1 MKRTIRATL
10 VTAVTAV
17 TLGAAIPAHALTPT
31 STPTSTPTAAAASD
45 PVDPPLYDRTAG
57 GGKVRVNVVTQTL
70 GDVAAA
76 AAAGEKKQEFRTVP
90 VVTLKVDRSGLDR
103 LAAQPGVV
111 SVTEDKVER
120 PTLDESIPLIGG
132 DAALAAGKNGT
143 GQAIAVLDTGVETA
157 HPFLRNRVV
166 AEACFSPSDAESGV
180 VSLCPNGADTQ
191 EGTGS
196 ADTAAGPCATLA
208 DCDHGT
214 HVAGI
219 AAGNGA
225 GITGA
230 PKRGVAPAA
239 GIVAIQVFSEFT
251 TEEFCGGVAPCV
263 GSYQSAQLKGL
274 EHVLKLKQAGTPIV
288 AANLSLG
295 NGRYTTACDTDLRKP
310 VVDSLLSAGVATVIA
325 AGNNGHTDA
334 VSMPGCI
341 SSAVTV
347 GSTTDD
353 DELSA
358 FTNRG
363 PLLDLFAPGTSIVSS
378 VPGGTYASKNGTS
391 MAAPHVAG
399 SYAVLKQAFPTKSVA
414 ELTALLKS
422 SGRAITYTGATTP
435 RIDLGAAVGGGG
447 NVPKPTG
454 LTDFNGDGAEDIA
467 ISDPQASVGTDA
479 KAGLIRIVYGGGKGT
494 AEISQDLDWVPGG
507 SEADDYFGETLAT
520 IDWNKDGFTDLVAG
534 TPSETVG
541 TATDAGFVDIL
552 YGAAGGLGAGTLKA
566 THLEQGTGTGA
577 IAGSASEA
585 GDRMGHRIAA
595 AVNDAGR
602 PYLVIG
608 VPGEALGT
616 VAQAG
621 SSFYVYGTTSLAIS
635 QATAGVP
642 GDPET
647 GDLFG
652 WSVAADQNY
661 IAIGSPNEALGT
673 TAKAGGVVIFDAN
686 RFDSTGHPLPLAGL
700 DQDNPAI
707 SGGSEAGDQFGYA
720 VAMAPFR
727 AAGAPAATESILA
740 IGSPGES
747 VTVGTEDRAN
757 AGRVVQIRIKADGT
771 WSYLR
776 ELKQGTAEDDV
787 SGTSETGDRMGEYL
801 TAVNTAP
808 GAVSTVAS
816 MRLAVGT
823 PGEDIGTV
831 ANAGAVHTFS
841 LAGSAGPNDR
851 WIEAGDGDGI
861 PGSPGA
867 NQYLGR
873 SIHFTATRLY
883 VGMPSGPLATGVLYA
898 LPMSN
903 VTGGGAVAATTT
915 YKPGSAGLPA
925 NGVAFGS
932 TAR

>member
-1 MKRTIRATL
+1 MKRTIWATV
-10 VTAVTAV
+10 VTAMTAV
-17 TLGAAIPAHALTPT
+17 TLGAAIPAHAVTPA
-31 STPTSTPTAAAASD
+31 STTTAAGAAAD
-45 PVDPPLYDRTAG
+45 PVDPPLYDQTAG
-57 GGKVRVNVVTQTL
+57 GDKVRVNVVTQTL
-70 GDVAAA
+70 ADVATAA
-76 AAAGEKKQEFRTVP
+76 TAGEKKQEFETVP
-90 VVTLKVDRSGLDR
+90 VVTLKVDRAGLDR
-103 LAAQPGVV
+103 LAAQPHVV
-111 SVTEDKVER
+111 SVTEDKVEP

-132 DAALAAGKNGT
+132 DAAFAAGKTGT
-143 GQAIAVLDTGVETA
+143 GQAIAVLDTGVDTG
-157 HPFLRNRVV
+157 HPFLKNRVV

-180 VSLCPNGADTQ
+180 VSLCPNGADAQ
-191 EGTGS
+191 EGIGA
-196 ADTAAGPCATLA
+196 ADTAAGPCATMA

-219 AAGNGA
+219 AAGNGT

-230 PKRGVAPAA
+230 PKHGVAPGAN
-239 GIVAIQVFSEFT
+239 IVAIQVFSQFT
-251 TEEFCGGVAPCV
+251 TEEFCGGAAPCV

-288 AANLSLG
+288 SANLSLG
-295 NGRYTTACDTDLRKP
+295 NGRYTTACDSDLRKP

-363 PLLDLFAPGTSIVSS
+363 PLLDLFAPGTGIVSS

-399 SYAVLKQAFPTKSVA
+399 AYAVLKQAFPTKSIA
-414 ELTALLKS
+414 DLTALLKS
-422 SGRAITYTGATTP
+422 SGRGIVYTGATTP
-435 RIDLGAAVGGGG
+435 RIDLGTAVAGGGTT
-447 NVPKPTG
+447 KPAG
-454 LTDFNGDGAEDIA
+454 MTDFNGDGAEDIA
-467 ISDPQASVGTDA
+467 ISDPQATVGTDA

-552 YGAAGGLGAGTLKA
+552 YGAAGGLGTGTLKA

-577 IAGSASEA
+577 IAASASEA

-608 VPGEALGT
+608 LPGEAIGS

-621 SSFYVYGTTSLAIS
+621 SSFYVYGTASVAVS

-642 GDPET
+642 GDPEA

-661 IAIGSPNEALGT
+661 IAIGSPNEALGS
-673 TAKAGGVVIFDAN
+673 TAKAGGVVILDAN

-700 DQDNPAI
+700 DQDNAAI
-707 SGGSEAGDQFGYA
+707 SGGAEAGDQFGYA

-727 AAGAPAATESILA
+727 ASGSAAATESILA

-747 VTVGTEDRAN
+747 VTIGTEDRAN
-757 AGRVVQIRIKADGT
+757 AGRVVQIRIKPDGT

-801 TAVNTAP
+801 AAVNTAP
-808 GAVSTVAS
+808 GSVSTVAS

-823 PGEDIGTV
+823 PGEDIGAV

-851 WIEAGDGDGI
+851 WIEAGDGDGV
-861 PGSPGA
+861 PGPPGA
-867 NQYLGR
+867 NQYMGR
-873 SIHFTATRLY
+873 SIHFTTTKLY
-883 VGMPSGPLATGVLYA
+883 VGMPSGPVATGALYA

-903 VTGGGAVAATTT
+903 VTGGGTVAATTT
-915 YKPGSAGLPA
+915 YKPGSGGLPA
-925 NGVAFGS
+925 NGVAFGYS
-932 TAR
+932 AR

>member
-1 MKRTIRATL
+1 MKRTIWATV
-10 VTAVTAV
+10 VTAMTAV
-17 TLGAAIPAHALTPT
+17 TLGAAAPAHAVTPQNAT
-31 STPTSTPTAAAASD
+31 TAVGAAAD
-45 PVDPPLYDRTAG
+45 PVDPPLYDQTSG
-57 GGKVRVNVVTQTL
+57 GGRVRVNVVTETL
-70 GDVAAA
+70 ADVADAA
-76 AAAGEKKQEFRTVP
+76 TAGEKKQEFETVP
-90 VVTLKVDRSGLDR
+90 VVTLKVDRAGLDQ
-103 LAAQPGVV
+103 LAAKPGVV
-111 SVTEDKVER
+111 SVTEDRVE
-120 PTLDESIPLIGG
+120 PATLDQSVPLIGG
-132 DAALAAGKNGT
+132 DDAVTAGKTGA
-143 GQAIAVLDTGVETA
+143 GQAIAVLDTGVEVG
-157 HPFLRNRVV
+157 HPFLKNRVV
-166 AEACFSPSDAESGV
+166 AQACFSPSDAESGV
-180 VSLCPNGADTQ
+180 VSLCPNGTDAQ

-196 ADTAAGPCATLA
+196 ADTAAGPCATMA
-208 DCDHGT
+208 ACDHGT

-219 AAGNGA
+219 AAGSGT
-225 GITGA
+225 GLTGA
-230 PKRGVAPAA
+230 PKHGVAPGAN
-239 GIVAIQVFSEFT
+239 IVAVQVFSQFT
-251 TEEFCGGVAPCV
+251 TEEFCGGIAPCV

-274 EHVLKLKQAGTPIV
+274 EHVLKLKRAGTPII

-295 NGRYTTACDTDLRKP
+295 NGRHTTACDGDLRKP
-310 VVDSLLSAGVATVIA
+310 VVDSLLGAGVATVIA

-363 PLLDLFAPGTSIVSS
+363 PLLDLFAPGTGIVSS
-378 VPGGTYASKNGTS
+378 VPGGAYASKNGTS

-414 ELTALLKS
+414 DLTALLKG
-422 SGRAITYTGATTP
+422 SGRGIAYTGATTP

-447 NVPKPTG
+447 VAPKPSG
-454 LTDFNGDGAEDIA
+454 LTDFNGDGAEDLA
-467 ISDPQASVGTDA
+467 ISDPQATVGTDA

-494 AEISQDLDWVPGG
+494 AEISQDLDWVAGG

-541 TATDAGFVDIL
+541 TAADAGFVDIF
-552 YGAAGGLGAGTLKA
+552 YGAAGGLGTGTLKA
-566 THLEQGTGTGA
+566 THLEQGAGTSGLA
-577 IAGSASEA
+577 ASASEA

-608 VPGEALGT
+608 VPGETIGSAT
-616 VAQAG
+616 QAG
-621 SSFYVYGTTSLAIS
+621 GVFYVYGTTSLAVNQGS
-635 QATAGVP
+635 PGVP

-647 GDLFG
+647 GDLYG

-661 IAIGSPNEALGT
+661 IAVGSPNEAIGT
-673 TAKAGGVVIFDAN
+673 TAKAGGVAIFDAN
-686 RFDSTGHPLPLAGL
+686 RFDSGGRPLPLAGL
-700 DQDNPAI
+700 DQDNAAI

-727 AAGAPAATESILA
+727 ASGTASAAESILA

-747 VTVGTEDRAN
+747 VTVGTEDRAG
-757 AGRVVQIRIKADGT
+757 AGRVVQIRIKPDGT

-787 SGTSETGDRMGEYL
+787 SGTSEAGDRMGESL

-808 GAVSTVAS
+808 GSVSTVAS

-823 PGEDIGTV
+823 PGEDVGSV
-831 ANAGAVHTFS
+831 ANAGAIHTFS

-861 PGSPGA
+861 PGPAGA

-873 SIHFTATRLY
+873 NMHFTTTRLY
-883 VGMPSGPLATGVLYA
+883 VGMPYGPLATGAVHA

-903 VTGGGAVAATTT
+903 VTQGGTVAPVTT
-915 YKPGSAGLPA
+915 YRPGAGGLPA
-925 NGVAFGS
+925 NGVAFGYS
-932 TAR
+932 MR

>member
-1 MKRTIRATL
+1 MKRTIWATV
-10 VTAVTAV
+10 VTAMTAV
-17 TLGAAIPAHALTPT
+17 TLGVAAIPAHATTPQ
-31 STPTSTPTAAAASD
+31 TAAAAAGATTD
-45 PVDPPLYDRTAG
+45 PVDPPLYDRTATG
-57 GGKVRVNVVTQTL
+57 GTVRVNVVTESL
-70 GDVAAA
+70 ADVADAA
-76 AAAGEKKQEFRTVP
+76 TAGEKKQEFETVP
-90 VVTLKVDRSGLDR
+90 VVTLTVDRAGLDS
-103 LAAQPGVV
+103 LAAKPGVV
-111 SVTEDKVER
+111 SVTEDKVEP
-120 PTLDESIPLIGG
+120 PTLDQSVPLIGG
-132 DAALAAGKNGT
+132 DDAIAAGKTGT
-143 GQAIAVLDTGVETA
+143 GQAIAVLDTGVETG
-157 HPFLRNRVV
+157 HPFLKGRVV
-166 AEACFSPSDAESGV
+166 AEACFSPSDPESGIA
-180 VSLCPNGADTQ
+180 SLCPNGTDAQVGTGAADT
-191 EGTGS
+191 S
-196 ADTAAGPCATLA
+196 AGPCATMA
-208 DCDHGT
+208 ACDHGT

-219 AAGNGA
+219 AAGNGTGLA
-225 GITGA
+225 GA
-230 PKRGVAPAA
+230 PKTGVAPAA
-239 GIVAIQVFSEFT
+239 QIVAVQVFSQFT
-251 TEEFCGGVAPCV
+251 TEEFCGGAAPCV
-263 GSYQSAQLKGL
+263 GSFQSAQLKGL

-295 NGRYTTACDTDLRKP
+295 NGRYTTPCDTELRKQL
-310 VVDSLLSAGVATVIA
+310 VDNLLTAGVATVIA

-363 PLLDLFAPGTSIVSS
+363 PLLDVFAPGTGIVSS
-378 VPGGTYASKNGTS
+378 VPGGAYAAKNGTS
-391 MAAPHVAG
+391 MATPHVAG
-399 SYAVLKQAFPTKSVA
+399 AYAVLKQAFPTKSVA
-414 ELTALLKS
+414 DLTALLKS
-422 SGRAITYTGATTP
+422 SGRGIVYTGATTP
-435 RIDLGAAVGGGG
+435 RLDLGTAVTGGGTP
-447 NVPKPTG
+447 PKPAG
-454 LTDFNGDGAEDIA
+454 MTDFNGDGAEDIA
-467 ISDPQASVGTDA
+467 ISDPQATVGTDA
-479 KAGLIRIVYGGGKGT
+479 KAGLIRVVYGAGKGT

-507 SEADDYFGETLAT
+507 SEAEDYFGETLAT
-520 IDWNKDGFTDLVAG
+520 VDWNKDGFTDLVAG

-541 TATDAGFVDIL
+541 TADNAGFVDIL

-566 THLEQGTGTGA
+566 THLEQGLGTSGLLA
-577 IAGSASEA
+577 STSEA

-602 PYLVIG
+602 PYLIIG
-608 VPGEALGT
+608 VPGETIGT
-616 VAQAG
+616 ATQAG
-621 SSFYVYGTTSLAIS
+621 AVFYVHGTTSLAVNQGS
-635 QATAGVP
+635 PAVP
-642 GDPET
+642 GEPET

-673 TAKAGGVVIFDAN
+673 TAKAGGVAILDAN
-686 RFDSTGHPLPLAGL
+686 RFDSGGRPLPLAGL
-700 DQDNPAI
+700 DQDNAAI

-727 AAGAPAATESILA
+727 ASGTTSAAESILA

-757 AGRVVQIRIKADGT
+757 AGRVVQIRIKPDGT

-787 SGTSETGDRMGEYL
+787 SGTSEVGDRMGEAL

-808 GAVSTVAS
+808 GSVSTVAS

-823 PGEDIGTV
+823 PGEDLGTA

-861 PGSPGA
+861 PGPPGA
-867 NQYLGR
+867 NQYVGR
-873 SIHFTATRLY
+873 SIHFTATKLY
-883 VGMPSGPLATGVLYA
+883 VGMPSGPLATGALYA

-903 VTGGGAVAATTT
+903 VTQGGTVAPTTA
-915 YKPGSAGLPA
+915 YKPGSGGLPA
-925 NGVAFGS
+925 NGVAFGYS
-932 TAR
+932 AR

>member
-1 MKRTIRATL
+1 MKRTIWATV
-10 VTAVTAV
+10 VTTMTVV
-17 TLGAAIPAHALTPT
+17 TLGAAIPAYAVTPQGT
-31 STPTSTPTAAAASD
+31 ATAAEAAAD
-45 PVDPPLYDRTAG
+45 PVDPPLYDRTVS
-57 GGKVRVNVVTQTL
+57 GGKVRVNVVTETL
-70 GDVAAA
+70 ADVADAA
-76 AAAGEKKQEFRTVP
+76 RAGEKKQEFETVP
-90 VVTLKVDRSGLDR
+90 VVTLKVDRAGLDR
-103 LAAQPGVV
+103 LAAKPGVV
-111 SVTEDKVER
+111 SVTEDKVEL
-120 PTLDESIPLIGG
+120 PTLDQSVPLIGG
-132 DAALAAGKNGT
+132 DDAVAAGKTGT
-143 GQAIAVLDTGVETA
+143 GQAIAVLDTGVETG
-157 HPFLRNRVV
+157 HPFLKNRVV

-180 VSLCPNGADTQ
+180 VSLCPNGAEAQ
-191 EGTGS
+191 EGTG
-196 ADTAAGPCATLA
+196 AANTAAGACATMTS
-208 DCDHGT
+208 CDHGT

-230 PKRGVAPAA
+230 PKHGVAPGAN
-239 GIVAIQVFSEFT
+239 IVAVQVFSQFT
-251 TEEFCGGVAPCV
+251 TEEFCGGAAPCV

-274 EHVLKLKQAGTPIV
+274 EHVLKLKRAGTPIV

-295 NGRYTTACDTDLRKP
+295 NGRYGTACDSDLRKP
-310 VVDSLLSAGVATVIA
+310 LVDSLLGAGVATVIA

-358 FTNRG
+358 FSNRG
-363 PLLDLFAPGTSIVSS
+363 VLLDLFAPGTGIVSS

-399 SYAVLKQAFPTKSVA
+399 TYAVLKQAFPTKTIA
-414 ELTALLKS
+414 DLTALLKN
-422 SGRAITYTGATTP
+422 SGRGIAYTGATTP
-435 RIDLGAAVGGGG
+435 RIDLGSALGGGG
-447 NVPKPTG
+447 NPPKPAG
-454 LTDFNGDGAEDIA
+454 MTDFNGDGAEDLA
-467 ISDPQASVGTDA
+467 ISDPQATVGADA
-479 KAGLIRIVYGGGKGT
+479 KAGLIRVVYGAGKGT

-520 IDWNKDGFTDLVAG
+520 VDWNKDGFTDLVAG
-534 TPSETVG
+534 TPSESVG

-566 THLEQGTGTGA
+566 THLEQGAGTGA

-602 PYLVIG
+602 PYLIISL
-608 VPGEALGT
+608 PGESLGDAT
-616 VAQAG
+616 QAG
-621 SSFYVYGTTSLAIS
+621 SSFYVHGTTSVAVS

-661 IAIGSPNEALGT
+661 LAIGSPNEALGS

-700 DQDNPAI
+700 DQNSSVI
-707 SGGSEAGDQFGYA
+707 SGDAEAGDQFGYA

-727 AAGAPAATESILA
+727 ASGAAAATESILA

-747 VTVGTEDRAN
+747 VTVGTAARAN
-757 AGRVVQIRIKADGT
+757 AGRVVQIRIKPDGT

-776 ELKQGTAEDDV
+776 ELKQGAADDDV
-787 SGTSETGDRMGEYL
+787 TGTSEEGDRMGEYL
-801 TAVNTAP
+801 AAVNTAP
-808 GAVSTVAS
+808 ASVSTVAS

-831 ANAGAVHTFS
+831 ANAGAIHTFS
-841 LAGSAGPNDR
+841 LAGSAGANDR
-851 WIEAGDGDGI
+851 WLEAGNGV
-861 PGSPGA
+861 PGPIGA

-873 SIHFTATRLY
+873 NIHFTATKLY
-883 VGMPSGPLATGVLYA
+883 VGMPFGPLATGALHA

-903 VTGGGAVAATTT
+903 VTQGGTVAPTTT
-915 YKPGSAGLPA
+915 YRPGAGGLPA
-925 NGVAFGS
+925 NGVAFGYA
-932 TAR
+932 AR